1 MYMTQKMQ
9 TKEESIKQ
17 LRDQLEHLTN
27 ELNKTTE
34 YIQLLEIQDESKIK
48 DSLDSEPEHE
58 ISELLQKQNTIS
70 HEIILV
76 KKRIQKL
83 SAKTILK
90 IELLILPVVVVLL
103 FFVATNYAIQP
114 SADVSPTIK
123 TRYVTENLR
132 GSVTDDYK
140 YWNVANKT
148 PLLVTIENNAGV
160 SEQNIQAVKT
170 AIMSTETITDD
181 NSQTYNSGLGSSKYF
196 KGWQGAVK
204 TISDTKHYI
213 PEKFSIIQ
221 STSGEGQV
229 VITLSTIKDD
239 NGYSGV
245 TRTIVDGNQI
255 LKAFITIYDAG
266 KLTDTQTESIV
277 RHEFGHALG
286 LPHTSNTS
294 DLMQDAIS
302 TDHSYISSCDINALQ
317 KLYNNEK
324 PSDDFCKE

>member
-1 MYMTQKMQ
+1 MTQKMQ
-9 TKEESIKQ
+9 AKEESIKQ
-17 LRDQLEHLTN
+17 LRGQLEHLTN

-48 DSLDSEPEHE
+48 SSQGLEPEHE

-83 SAKTILK
+83 SAKAILK

-114 SADVSPTIK
+114 SVDVSPTIK
-123 TRYVTENLR
+123 TRYMTENLR

-160 SEQNIQAVKT
+160 SDQNIQAVKT
-170 AIMSTETITDD
+170 AIMSTESITDD
-181 NSQTYNSGLGSSKYF
+181 SSQTYNSASGSSKYF
-196 KGWQGAVK
+196 KGWQGAVQ
-204 TISDTKHYI
+204 TILDTKHYI
-213 PEKFSIIQ
+213 PERFNIIQ
-221 STSGEGQV
+221 SANGEGQI
-229 VITLSTIKDD
+229 VITLSTIKDG

-255 LKAFITIYDAG
+255 LKSFITIYAAD

-286 LPHTSNTS
+286 LPHTSNTL
-294 DLMQDAIS
+294 DLMQDSIS
-302 TDHSYISSCDINALQ
+302 ADHSYISACDINALQ
-317 KLYNNEK
+317 KLYNDVK